1 MDNESWKE
9 QWMNRQKV
17 EGFVRGTLGCSCPD
31 EVFEK
36 IALSPVSPL
45 PGLPIDGSLE
55 IGGRLLIYVS
65 IEKEI
70 PVLTQRLEHIVREGK
85 HARDSRG
92 FNRFRFVVVTAQA
105 EATEAV
111 LAPLFSS
118 LPFVDDKVHL
128 HIITHEGITALFQE

>member
-1 MDNESWKE
+1 
-9 QWMNRQKV
+9 MNRMEV
-17 EGFVRGTLGCSCPD
+17 ERFVRGTLGCTCPD
-31 EVFEK
+31 EVFEQ
-36 IALSPVSPL
+36 IAVNPGSPL

-55 IGGRLLIYVS
+55 VGGRLLIYVS
-65 IEKEI
+65 IVKDI
-70 PVLTQRLEHIVREGK
+70 HVLTEKFDQIIREGM

-105 EATEAV
+105 ETSKAV

-128 HIITHEGITALFQE
+128 HVLTDEAITALFQG